1 MYSVISGVM
10 PVCACICGSTLC
22 ISFSRVRNSGLPA
35 VSCSRRSIQRVAS
48 SMARASVTGICCSRS
63 MLASVTSPDQIAASA
78 SFCTANGSCC
88 NSSLLNQRSYIF
100 INSSVCSQDSRSGV
114 ASSRSPVRSSTSLS
128 RSVCMLQSCL
138 SNSVICASSNS
149 VNDSDACS
157 RKSLISASSSPA
169 FASVWIMCR
178 RWTSARL

>member
-1 MYSVISGVM
+1 M

-35 VSCSRRSIQRVAS
+35 VSCSRRSIQRVARS
-48 SMARASVTGICCSRS
+48 IARASVAGMHCSS
-63 MLASVTSPDQIAASA
+63 SVLASATSPDQIAASA

-100 INSSVCSQDSRSGV
+100 INSRVCSQDSRSGV
-114 ASSRSPVRSSTSLS
+114 ASSIIPVRSSTSRS
-128 RSVCMLQSCL
+128 RSVWMLRSCL
-138 SNSVICASSNS
+138 SSSMICASSNS
-149 VNDSDACS
+149 VNDSDSCS

-169 FASVWIMCR
+169 FASAWIMCR